1 MSEIRFILVLT
12 FSLLTCCKHST
23 NAVQEVRVR
32 LPQDPENI
40 NPITY
45 TNTQGLQIINLLFQ
59 SLLYTSGT
67 QATLEPLLA
76 QSLPVV
82 QRSDSTILITYRLR
96 PQATW
101 DNGKP
106 VTGNDV
112 DFSMK
117 LIKCPG
123 LNNEKLRMRYEAVQ
137 AVLTDSTD
145 HSAVTFVCDKNTADP
160 VRLTG
165 ALFILPLHIYDPDNL
180 LKSFSLQKLTT
191 HFDSLKTNNQIRA
204 YAEWFG
210 KESVHRQ
217 SQFLN
222 GSGGYKVRDWQTGE
236 HVILERKEKWWP
248 ATLADKPNYLTANPP
263 RINFH
268 IIPDNT
274 TALRALTTNGVDVYS
289 NIPATDF
296 VNLMQ
301 DQNFRENY
309 STFTPET
316 HDFTYIGINSR
327 DEKFANRLTRQA
339 LAHLLDVPAFI
350 KVTQKNFA
358 TRTIAPLKPDD
369 PFYNRQIRAYE
380 YNPQKAVQLLKQ
392 AGWENINGQWKK
404 FISEAAIPLEINLQY
419 RAGNTEYEN
428 IALIFQQAAQQ
439 IGVPVDIQPVE
450 GSTLTDNL
458 RAHKFDMFIRGI
470 SGSPGEYDYKSIL
483 HTESAEVGGNNYP
496 GFGTPESDKLIE
508 AINDASND
516 TLKAQL
522 LFRFQ
527 EILHTEANP
536 IFLYTAKNRIAVNNR
551 LTNTRLTTSKYG
563 FDVSAF
569 TFSAQ

>member
-1 MSEIRFILVLT
+1 MIKIRFILVLT
-12 FSLLTCCKHST
+12 FSVLVCCKHST
-23 NAVQEVRVR
+23 NVVQEIRVR
-32 LPQDPENI
+32 LPQDPENL

-59 SLLYTSGT
+59 TLLYTSGT

-76 QSLPVV
+76 QSLPIVH
-82 QRSDSTILITYRLR
+82 RSDSAMLITYRLR

-106 VTGNDV
+106 VTANDV
-112 DFSMK
+112 NFSLK

-123 LNNEKLRMRYEAVQ
+123 LNNEKLRMRYEAIQ

-145 HSAVTFVCDKNTADP
+145 HSAITFVCDKNTADP

-165 ALFILPLHIYDPDNL
+165 ALFILPLHIYDPNNL
-180 LKSFSLQKLTT
+180 LKSFTLQQLTT
-191 HFDSLKTNNQIRA
+191 HFDSLKSNSNIKA
-204 YAEWFG
+204 YGEWFG
-210 KESVHRQ
+210 KESISRQ
-217 SQFLN
+217 SHFLK
-222 GSGGYKVRDWQTGE
+222 GSGGYMLSNWQTGE
-236 HVILERKEKWWP
+236 HVILDKKDQWWP
-248 ATLADKPNYLTANPP
+248 ANVTDKPSYLSANPP

-274 TALRALTTNGVDVYS
+274 TALRALKTNGIDVYS

-296 VNLMQ
+296 VSLMQ
-301 DQNFRENY
+301 DQSFKQNFT
-309 STFTPET
+309 TFTPET
-316 HDFTYIGINSR
+316 YDFTYIGINSR
-327 DEKFANRLTRQA
+327 YEKFADRLTRQA
-339 LAHLLDVPAFI
+339 LAHLMDIPAFI
-350 KVTQKNFA
+350 EVTQKNFA

-369 PFYNRQIRAYE
+369 PFYNKQIKAYE
-380 YNPQKAVQLLKQ
+380 YNPKKAEQLLKQ
-392 AGWENINGQWKK
+392 AGWKNADGQWKRI
-404 FISEAAIPLEINLQY
+404 ISEVEIPLEINLQY

-428 IALIFQQAAQQ
+428 IALIFQQAAKQ
-439 IGVPVDIQPVE
+439 IGVPVDVQPVE
-450 GSTLTDNL
+450 SSMLTDNL
-458 RAHKFDMFIRGI
+458 RSHNFEMFIRGI

-483 HTESAEVGGNNYP
+483 HTESADAGGNNYSR
-496 GFGTPESDKLIE
+496 FGTPESDTLIE
-508 AINDASND
+508 AINNASND
-516 TLKAQL
+516 TLKAKYL
-522 LFRFQ
+522 LRFQ

-551 LTNTRLTTSKYG
+551 ITNTRLTASKYG